1 MADEP
6 ESGRGGPPRG
16 GVADVSEPIEAEE
29 LVDFEELSSPELRPA
44 APPRPPRLSSPA
56 GTESAALGG
65 PAPRAVPKPAAAPSA
80 KAASKPA
87 ASRATSS
94 RASASEANAFSAR
107 ESTPSPREVSAAKAQ
122 PSASRLEQLCR
133 AQLESESDPAR
144 KARLHYE
151 LGRHH
156 EAGDRRKA
164 AEHYQLALSFAPDH
178 VAAIRGAR
186 RARQALGEH
195 LALPALFDAEV
206 VVTREPAARARLLE
220 QKARIYERELSQP
233 ALALATYHEAL
244 ALDPGNLT
252 ILKGIERGHR
262 RNDDFAAL
270 AATYLELAS
279 AVEDAPLRA
288 AWTSM
293 AAHLTEVRLGNPSQA
308 AALYESALSIDP
320 HSAPS
325 LAHVKRLGTTHGR
338 WHSLVQALRKEHE
351 LCHDPE
357 ARQAILRSI
366 AHVEE
371 THLGDAKAATATIES
386 ALRVRPDDRSL
397 LRELVRLETATGGA
411 PVAALARLAEL
422 TTEGGDEL
430 ASIAHRIGRLFE
442 QELSD
447 LGRARPW
454 YERALVADPTHGA
467 SALALMRLY
476 EGQEAW
482 SELLRVLAMRAHAIA
497 TASERAELFH
507 RMGTLL
513 DEKLRQPADA
523 AAQHAYALGLDPSHH
538 EAFRALERL
547 YAAAGAWRE
556 LAELYGRAIDH
567 APHPE
572 AIAWLTRLGG
582 VLEDRVGDLDGALAA
597 YARILER
604 DPKHLGALHAV
615 ARTAERAGRFDQ
627 VIVALRTEARL
638 TADPARR
645 DALLHR
651 AAMITADPLG
661 DAAGA
666 MLALEQIL
674 AVTPQHRASLESL
687 AELAS
692 KAGQWAKAVAIQ
704 TRILPLLATPREQ
717 ARLHHRIGET
727 QAAQLGQDVAAIE
740 SFGRALALDA
750 DLEPARGARIA
761 ALERTRNWQGLA
773 AALEERLARLAAP
786 GDRARAATELGA
798 LYEERLGDRALA
810 LASYERAVHSL
821 PLHRPALD
829 ARERLLTDARDSK
842 RLAEAL
848 SAEAAQSEDEFER
861 LQASLRAALVLVEQQ
876 GTAALA
882 AFRPVF
888 TARPGHVG
896 ALLAVEDAYGRA
908 SDEAGLAATYERLY
922 EATESRK
929 AKLAALEELACARTA
944 SDSDAAPVHQRI
956 LALAKDDAV
965 ALDVL
970 AASARRAGDTDTE
983 LAMRARLATGA
994 SDPSVAA
1001 YHHSRIAEL
1010 HLTRND
1016 PQAALLAFRA
1026 ALGAEPSS
1034 LGATEGLTRAAR
1046 AARDPAA
1053 MREAARY
1060 ETLVTRDRETAV
1072 ALLREAARLFFEA
1085 DREDD
1090 AAACYTEALSLAPD
1104 DPESAAGVM
1113 ATMTRASLVSH
1124 LVEVLSRAAQAAT
1137 DPSRASTL
1145 HLCIAFYQAEV
1156 RLDLTAAVVSAR
1168 RALAARPKHL
1178 VALASLTKYLERNAQ
1193 WTDAAE
1199 SLEELIVRTSGAA
1212 RVDAHLRLASI
1223 AEKHLAEPNRAMD
1236 QLRTV
1241 LAEDED
1247 NAQALTAL
1255 VRLERVKG
1263 NDEEALALAKK
1274 LITVVSDEE
1283 QQAAAYAEL
1292 AELEKKRGQIAE
1304 AAQAAYWAMGVLGPL
1319 GSAGRLYRTLIAS
1332 SPSHASWDNYT
1343 SALLGY
1349 LERAKQKG
1357 GDLASGYRELA
1368 RVLTEAQE
1376 RPDRAISALRE
1387 GTQVLPLDTSIGLAL
1402 VGALRQS
1409 GADEEALKELRRLA
1423 TVDVLEVGVWRLL
1436 AEVLPR
1442 SGATD
1447 GASIA
1452 LAPVVLLGQANDDE
1466 MRAVRARASRPA
1478 AAPTSILS
1486 ESGLKRLV
1494 EAWVLEETPTA
1505 FIPGLLEVI
1514 TKIEGI
1520 DYERWGVN
1528 KRDRIRAGDPHP
1540 LRAYADRIGRIF
1552 GGVPEYDL
1560 FVSVASLKRPFI
1572 LAGSPPALLAP
1583 AGLEGAREA
1592 VLAFHLA
1599 RPLALLSRQLH
1610 PLDHIDDG
1618 TMERILVAG
1627 VRQFDPRFK
1636 LDPIQDEQEIEIE
1649 VKRVKNAIGFFSR
1662 SRIQEAAS
1670 AFVAS
1675 PPADYPAWAREVRR
1689 LAARAALLISDDLIA
1704 TLEALGETLG
1714 PDNYASDL
1722 ARFWV
1727 SDPAI
1732 RFRRAVMQQG

>member
-1 MADEP
+1 MS
-6 ESGRGGPPRG
+6 ES
-16 GVADVSEPIEAEE
+16 IETEE
-29 LVDFEELSSPELRPA
+29 LVDFEELSSPGLRAAPA
-44 APPRPPRLSSPA
+44 TPPRPPRVSSPA

-65 PAPRAVPKPAAAPSA
+65 SAPRAVPKPAAP
-80 KAASKPA
+80 KTREASKPA
-87 ASRATSS
+87 APRASAP
-94 RASASEANAFSAR
+94 RASASEANALSAR
-107 ESTPSPREVSAAKAQ
+107 ESTPGTREVSAARVLT
-122 PSASRLEQLCR
+122 SRLEQLCR
-133 AQLESESDPAR
+133 AQLEAETDPAR

-156 EAGDRRKA
+156 EAVDRRKA

-186 RARQALGEH
+186 RARRALGED

-206 VVTREPAARARLLE
+206 AVTREPAARARLLAK
-220 QKARIYERELSQP
+220 KARTYERELAQP
-233 ALALATYHEAL
+233 ALALATYHQAL

-279 AVEDAPLRA
+279 AVEDASLRA
-288 AWTSM
+288 AWTAM

-308 AALYESALSIDP
+308 AALYESALATDP
-320 HSAPS
+320 HAAAS

-338 WHSLVQALRKEHE
+338 WHSLVHALRKEHE
-351 LCHDPE
+351 LCRDVD
-357 ARQAILRSI
+357 ARQAILASI

-371 THLGDAKAATATIES
+371 THLGDAKAAKATIEA
-386 ALRVRPDDRSL
+386 ALRVRPDDRAL
-397 LRELVRLETATGGA
+397 LAELVRLETASGGA

-422 TTEGGDEL
+422 TTEGGDAL
-430 ASIAHRIGRLFE
+430 ASIAYRIGRLFE

-447 LGRARPW
+447 LERARPW
-454 YERALVADPTHGA
+454 YERALVADPAHGA
-467 SALALMRLY
+467 AALALVRLY
-476 EGQEAW
+476 EGREAW
-482 SELLRVLAMRAHAIA
+482 SELLRVLAMRANAIPSA
-497 TASERAELFH
+497 PERADLYH

-523 AAQHAYALGLDPSHH
+523 AAQHAYALGLEPSHH

-556 LAELYGRAIDH
+556 LAELYGRAIDR
-567 APHPE
+567 APQAE

-582 VLEDRVGDLDGALAA
+582 VLEDRIGDLDGALAA
-597 YARILER
+597 YGRVLER
-604 DPKHLGALHAV
+604 DPAHLGALHAI

-638 TADPARR
+638 TADAARR

-651 AAMITADPLG
+651 AAIISADPLG

-750 DLEPARGARIA
+750 ELEPAREARIA
-761 ALERTRNWQGLA
+761 ALERTRNDQGLA
-773 AALEERLARLAAP
+773 AALEERLARLTSPA
-786 GDRARAATELGA
+786 DRARAATELGA
-798 LYEERLGDRALA
+798 LYEERRGDRARA
-810 LASYERAVHSL
+810 LASYERAVEAA

-829 ARERLLTDARDSK
+829 ARERLLTDARDGA

-848 SAEAAQSEDEFER
+848 QAEAAQSEDEFEQ
-861 LQASLRAALVLVEQQ
+861 LQASLRAALVLTEQQ

-888 TARPGHVG
+888 TTRPAHVG

-908 SDEAGLAATYERLY
+908 SDEAGLAATYERLC
-922 EATESRK
+922 EAVESPT
-929 AKLAALEELACARTA
+929 AKLAALEELARARA
-944 SDSDAAPVHQRI
+944 ADADAPVYQRI

-965 ALDVL
+965 ALDML

-983 LAMRARLATGA
+983 LAMLGRLAAGT
-994 SDPSVAA
+994 SDPSLAA

-1010 HLTRND
+1010 HLSRND

-1060 ETLVTRDRETAV
+1060 ETLVTRDRATAV
-1072 ALLREAARLFFEA
+1072 ALLREAARLFLEA

-1104 DPESAAGVM
+1104 DPEAATGAM

-1124 LVEVLSRAAQAAT
+1124 LIEVLSRAAQAAT

-1156 RLDLTAAVVSAR
+1156 RLDLSAAVVSAR

-1178 VALASLTKYLERNAQ
+1178 VALARLTTYLERNAQ
-1193 WTDAAE
+1193 WPDAAA
-1199 SLEELIVRTSGAA
+1199 SLVELIVRTSGAA

-1223 AEKHLAEPNRAMD
+1223 AEKHLAEPDRAMD

-1241 LAEDED
+1241 LAEDEN

-1263 NDEEALALAKK
+1263 HDEEALALAKK

-1332 SPSHASWDNYT
+1332 SPSDASWDNYT
-1343 SALLGY
+1343 SALLSY

-1376 RPDRAISALRE
+1376 RPDRAITALRE

-1409 GADEEALKELRRLA
+1409 GAEDEALKELRRLA

-1442 SGATD
+1442 AGAAD
-1447 GASIA
+1447 GASTA
-1452 LAPVVLLGQANDDE
+1452 LAPVVVLGQANDDE
-1466 MRAVRARASRPA
+1466 VRAVRARAPRPA
-1478 AAPTSILS
+1478 TAPTSILS

-1494 EAWVLEETPTA
+1494 EGWVLEETPTA

-1560 FVSVASLKRPFI
+1560 FVSVASVKRPFI
-1572 LAGSPPALLAP
+1572 LAGSPPALLVP
-1583 AGLEGAREA
+1583 AGLESAREA

-1599 RPLALLSRQLH
+1599 RPLTLLSRQLH

-1636 LDPIQDEQEIEIE
+1636 LDPIQDEQEIEVE

-1670 AFVAS
+1670 AFVAQ
-1675 PPADYPAWAREVRR
+1675 PPADYPAWAREIRR

-1732 RFRRAVMQQG
+1732 RFRRAVTQQG